1 MSGPHEPGDA
11 LEAARRLEAG
21 LGEARARARE
31 DPPPELGLDPDQ
43 HRALVEDLEVL
54 VELVGS
60 SWRQTRE
67 EIQALTAELADL
79 RRLADEAR
87 AALRDVRFELR
98 LVRSEA
104 AGEAGSS
111 PGGSP
116 GSIV

>member
-104 AGEAGSS
+104 AGEAGAA
-111 PGGSP
+111 PGASP